1 MEVAAATVA
10 LIIIIVGAVMIL
22 IEAMNPGAFFIIP
35 GTVLVIVGAIGYAV
49 PDFLFSIYSPIVAVV
64 LALPVTLITIK
75 LYQILAKPVPPTTT
89 VTDSLVGKK
98 GKVIT
103 ATDPNSLKG
112 KVRIGMDIWSAN
124 SEEPIGE
131 GEQVEVVA
139 AEGVHITVVR
149 RK

>member
-1 MEVAAATVA
+1 MSMEVAAATVA

-75 LYQILAKPVPPTTT
+75 LYQVLAKPVPPTTT
-89 VTDSLVGKK
+89 VTLRSACDSFCTVTSTCTLALSVFTSG
-98 GKVIT
+98 VVT
-103 ATDPNSLKG
+103 NTPFSE
-112 KVRIGMDIWSAN
+112 MCSAGIVSN
-124 SEEPIGE
+124 
-131 GEQVEVVA
+131 
-139 AEGVHITVVR
+139 HT
-149 RK
+149 

>member
-1 MEVAAATVA
+1 
-10 LIIIIVGAVMIL
+10 MIL

-75 LYQILAKPVPPTTT
+75 LYQVLAKPVPPTTT